1 MSAMTQPSQPPQNK
15 NNEKKI
21 RSSHGANDTQ
31 ITLYLPPTY
40 RRYISLEDLGMPL
53 LSQDENLRFKQEIN
67 KHINDENFLETDIG
81 KNLERKI
88 KQEMIEN
95 GWLYMGYHSGAFYG
109 FDCIKPYHCCMRH
122 IKTRP
127 FWKDM
132 PDIKI
137 TKIVICAPDTVGR
150 KSIHP
155 LYGGRDFILV
165 GNNCN
170 SGAIHRETLK
180 PNTRLQVCPK
190 EYRTTIWE
198 GINAPAE
205 FTIEYDKDGKPIFN
219 KYDFAEYLAQIMK
232 TIIDEEVQRRV
243 GPIVPSTRVET
254 VTNPED
260 EENIPVATEVIALN
274 EHEATV

>member
-1 MSAMTQPSQPPQNK
+1 
-15 NNEKKI
+15 
-21 RSSHGANDTQ
+21 
-31 ITLYLPPTY
+31 
-40 RRYISLEDLGMPL
+40 
-53 LSQDENLRFKQEIN
+53 
-67 KHINDENFLETDIG
+67 
-81 KNLERKI
+81 
-88 KQEMIEN
+88 MIEN

-180 PNTRLQVCPK
+180 PNTSLQVGPK
-190 EYRTTIWE
+190 EYVKSNFR

-219 KYDFAEYLAQIMK
+219 KYDF
-232 TIIDEEVQRRV
+232 
-243 GPIVPSTRVET
+243 
-254 VTNPED
+254 
-260 EENIPVATEVIALN
+260 
-274 EHEATV
+274 